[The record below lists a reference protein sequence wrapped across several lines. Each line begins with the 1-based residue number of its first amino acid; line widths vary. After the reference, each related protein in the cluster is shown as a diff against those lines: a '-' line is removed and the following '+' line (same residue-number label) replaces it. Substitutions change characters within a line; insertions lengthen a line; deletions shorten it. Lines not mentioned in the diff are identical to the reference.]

1 MASMCGSSKSHPALS
16 ASSYYRSGPYPYQND
31 YYLPGRPAWSR
42 VPPHSS
48 KKSHRN
54 ARWKMDS
61 ALLIVA
67 AIIVLFAVLAIAGL
81 ALWLGGM
88 RSDPK
93 NSMLVFSCSLR
104 VARGEKYNPMLKLNT
119 SGVFREKERKYKTIF
134 ESLFRRSVLGPSYKH
149 TFIDRF
155 ENGTLKVFFRL
166 YLDRRKIPR
175 IISNVEDTIQDIIA
189 KETYSESSVF
199 QDMELDLT
207 SLTVRRLN
215 TEASERVQKPSV
227 SQQRNTMITKNGV
240 MRPPNRTN
248 LLTSPRT
255 KPKPSRIE
263 PNEESI
269 DLSNIPT
276 IQGTY
281 QATKVNTTTRGTQ
294 KTETKIASGAISIKS
309 ESSPTPSPDAPQQSK
324 KTDAPAANRP
334 HSPPNI
340 EKIDEIEVTG
350 ATVTLRIPASTSPS
364 AVTIPKTST
373 TEANDPF
380 KVFSKPEF
388 EESPWRPIIP
398 TYLNTDMKLPS
409 QMPQIPPEL
418 RINQNA
424 QVVAET
430 DHRIQYGIVNVNPP
444 NLSNIEGISLITGA
458 PSGDIELSLPS
469 VSLSPLDSDFD
480 FPHDRIV
487 PEEMVNFRPNGKF
500 KNKIPGVDDIEMR
513 PDLEISGH
521 LPEETFDLHLGTAS
535 IPSRPPSVPSVFP
548 PTSPPVVPEIIKTGF
563 QPQRINP
570 GLPPTQ
576 KTDATP
582 TSLFPGQPG
591 PIKISGVGVAEPV
604 LDLEIDLESRNKFSS
619 ILSADPTDDKTM
631 TDRKVDQQ
639 LVPPVYTSYRTPDLN
654 GGAKPSLIDNP
665 GTLKPFKHTIPVDK
679 INPGIDDS
687 TTLESK
693 PKAENVTTDEP
704 KTEKPTD
711 LPSIQEIP
719 ASFPET
725 PEPSTIPPPT
735 SEESE
740 KNDEIIE
747 STTVRIISTTLPELE
762 TIDEKTV
769 PKPQIPSSPDDFP
782 RNSTFIAVDTVEY
795 TPKNPEMPESS
806 IWTATND
813 TSPEPSQKTYNDT
826 LNANIVKNI
835 VTLAPA
841 KSNTGVGRPIRPRPK
856 IDKEKVTRVLEKS
869 KPSQNVSLTD
879 EELLKKLFG
888 LQELVRKSS
897 QDRDTSVD
905 GNRAIESVVEVV
917 TSVST
922 RVSTKVRTDKV
933 VLSFDVTNST
943 SAPVTSDPPSGDE
956 DGSSIE
962 ENRSF
967 QGIASGDLS
976 DSKLFV
982 WTNEKAEGSKP
993 LQPVDRRIS
1002 ATEEKEA
1009 LLEQLK
1015 QFAEVRA
1022 DDDAGSKK
1030 RNTTSSGGLTGPP
1043 SPEEIDSSSFSGNF
1057 DELKKLAAV
1066 VTGNKT
1072 VRPVGLTRPT
1082 ILSRDGVEV
1091 LTKVLHKVAD
1101 KSDRLTLTTERI
1113 DTKETECKGFLC
1125 NDGKCLPSAGRCNM
1139 LGECSNSEDEANC
1152 TCADFLRAQ
1161 QREQKICDG
1170 VPDCWDYSDETH
1182 CDWCTDGQFVCGNSR
1197 FCVDQTKV
1205 CDGYRDC
1212 PEGED
1217 EKKCAALI
1225 EDEGGEGGGE
1235 VEKRGE
1241 SVDGINEGKNG
1252 NERVVS
1258 KPLIREGMG
1267 YMEDMKHSDDQLASE
1282 TAALETTTLRIV
1294 AAEMISKEKKSYDE
1308 FGGKG
1313 PKVFGREVTSNS
1325 KNHLSDSQKSPFH
1338 VTSGIGIMMGK
1349 PDLRQEI
1356 NGYRDQGFLSIRRN
1370 GKWGKLC
1377 LNGTDSLLEDRR
1389 TSWTV
1394 EDLGRAFCK
1403 AITYQDYERVEK
1415 IREERDDGRTY
1426 YSLFLNDRSSDKA
1439 SLTFRASDCPSRE
1452 VLRVKCKNLECGI
1465 RTQTMS
1471 QARIVGGGSSTAGSW
1486 PWQVALY
1493 KEGDYQCGGAL
1504 INDKWVL
1511 SAAHCFYHTQNEYWV
1526 ARIGATRKGNFPSP
1540 HEQILPLDY
1549 VILHPEY
1556 VDNGY
1561 INDVAVLRL
1570 EKPVTFSDYVRPIC
1584 LPDSEPKSGTSCTV
1598 TGWGQLYE
1606 IGRIFPDTLQEVEL
1620 PLISTE
1626 ECRRKTLFLPLYR
1639 ITSGMLC
1646 AGLKDGGRD
1655 ACMGDSGG
1663 PLVCQGNDNRY
1674 TLHGITSN
1682 GYGCA
1687 RPGRPGVYTKV
1698 HHYLPWIE
1706 RTISSSD
1713 FPSSIPMCKG
1723 HRCPLGECLPKSRIC
1738 NGFLECSDGSDER
1751 DCKFK

>member
-54 ARWKMDS
+54 VKWKMDS

-149 TFIDRF
+149 TVIDRF

-215 TEASERVQKPSV
+215 TETSERLQKPSI

-263 PNEESI
+263 PNEENI

-309 ESSPTPSPDAPQQSK
+309 ESPPTPTPDAPQQPK
-324 KTDAPAANRP
+324 KTITPAPNRL

-340 EKIDEIEVTG
+340 EKIDEIELTG
-350 ATVTLRIPASTSPS
+350 ATVTLKIPESTSPS

-380 KVFSKPEF
+380 KVFPKPEF
-388 EESPWRPIIP
+388 EDSPWRPIIP
-398 TYLNTDMKLPS
+398 TYLNADLKLPS
-409 QMPQIPPEL
+409 QITPVPPEL
-418 RINQNA
+418 RVNPST
-424 QVVAET
+424 QVAAET
-430 DHRIQYGIVNVNPP
+430 DHRIQYGIANANPSK
-444 NLSNIEGISLITGA
+444 LSNIEAISLTTGS
-458 PSGDIELSLPS
+458 PTGDIELSLPS

-500 KNKIPGVDDIEMR
+500 KNKIPVVDEIDMR
-513 PDLEISGH
+513 PELEISGH

-535 IPSRPPSVPSVFP
+535 IPSRPPNIPPVFP
-548 PTSPPVVPEIIKTGF
+548 PTSPPVAPEIIKTGF
-563 QPQRINP
+563 QPQRVKPI
-570 GLPPTQ
+570 LTSTE
-576 KTDATP
+576 KTDGTP
-582 TSLFPGQPG
+582 IVLFPDRPG
-591 PIKISGVGVAEPV
+591 PMKISGIGVAEPV

-619 ILSADPTDDKTM
+619 ILPADPPVEKIM

-639 LVPPVYTSYRTPDLN
+639 LVSPVYTSYRTPDLN

-679 INPGIDDS
+679 INPAIDDPTS
-687 TTLESK
+687 LAFNPEAVNIMRDSI
-693 PKAENVTTDEP
+693 
-704 KTEKPTD
+704 KTESPVG
-711 LPSIQEIP
+711 LLRIP
-719 ASFPET
+719 EESTNFPEMSD
-725 PEPSTIPPPT
+725 ESSTVPPT
-735 SEESE
+735 ITTEDD
-740 KNDEIIE
+740 KNDEISE
-747 STTVRIISTTLPELE
+747 PTTVRIISTTLPELE
-762 TIDEKTV
+762 IIHEKV
-769 PKPQIPSSPDDFP
+769 IPKPSTQIPPLSDSFP

-795 TPKNPEMPESS
+795 RPDNPEIQPESS

-813 TSPEPSQKTYNDT
+813 TSSEPSQKTYNDT

-835 VTLAPA
+835 VTLGPV

-856 IDKEKVTRVLEKS
+856 IDKDKVTRVLEKS
-869 KPSQNVSLTD
+869 QQSQNVSLTD

-888 LQELVRKSS
+888 LQELIRESS
-897 QDRDTSVD
+897 KDPNTPVD
-905 GNRAIESVVEVV
+905 GNRAIESIVEVV

-943 SAPVTSDPPSGDE
+943 SAPVTSDPPGEYE
-956 DGSSIE
+956 DSANVE

-967 QGIASGDLS
+967 QGMVNGGLL

-982 WTNEKAEGSKP
+982 WGNEKAEVPGP

-1002 ATEEKEA
+1002 TAEEKEA

-1022 DDDAGSKK
+1022 GDDLGSKK
-1030 RNTTSSGGLTGPP
+1030 RNTTKSAALAGPQSS
-1043 SPEEIDSSSFSGNF
+1043 EETESSFSGNF

-1072 VRPVGLTRPT
+1072 IRPISSTIPT
-1082 ILSRDGVEV
+1082 TLSRDGVEV
-1091 LTKVLHKVAD
+1091 LTKILHKVGE
-1101 KSDRLTLTTERI
+1101 KSNRLILTTE
-1113 DTKETECKGFLC
+1113 KPEVNETECKGFLC
-1125 NDGKCLPSAGRCNM
+1125 NDNKCLPSAGRCNM

-1197 FCVDQTKV
+1197 FCIDQTKV

-1212 PEGED
+1212 PGGED

-1225 EDEGGEGGGE
+1225 EDEEE
-1235 VEKRGE
+1235 EMEKRE
-1241 SVDGINEGKNG
+1241 SMDMVNEEKNV
-1252 NERVVS
+1252 NERMVS
-1258 KPLIREGMG
+1258 KPLIREGME

-1282 TAALETTTLRIV
+1282 TAASETTTLRVVSGEI
-1294 AAEMISKEKKSYDE
+1294 ITKEKKSYDA

-1325 KNHLSDSQKSPFH
+1325 KNDLGDSQKSSFH

-1349 PDLRQEI
+1349 TDVRQEI
-1356 NGYRDQGFLSIRRN
+1356 NAYRDRGFLSIRRN

-1377 LNGTDSLLEDRR
+1377 LNGTDNLLEDRR
-1389 TSWTV
+1389 TSWTI

-1403 AITYQDYERVEK
+1403 AITYQDYEKVEK
-1415 IREERDDGRTY
+1415 ITEEGKDEGRVY
-1426 YSLFLNDRSSDKA
+1426 YSLFLNDRNSDKA

-1465 RTQTMS
+1465 RTQTTS

-1540 HEQILPLDY
+1540 HEQILPLDH

-1584 LPDSEPKSGTSCTV
+1584 LPDREPKSGTSCTV

-1663 PLVCQGNDNRY
+1663 PLVCQGTDNRY
-1674 TLHGITSN
+1674 ILQGITSN

-1706 RTISSSD
+1706 RTISSND
-1713 FPSSIPMCKG
+1713 FPSSIPTCKG

>member
-16 ASSYYRSGPYPYQND
+16 VSSYYRSGPYPYQND
-31 YYLPGRPAWSR
+31 YYLPARSAWSR

-61 ALLIVA
+61 ALLIIA
-67 AIIVLFAVLAIAGL
+67 AIIVLFAVLAVAGL
-81 ALWLGGM
+81 ALWLSGM

-93 NSMLVFSCSLR
+93 NAMLVFSCSLR

-149 TFIDRF
+149 TVIDRF

-199 QDMELDLT
+199 QNMELDLT
-207 SLTVRRLN
+207 SLTIRRLN
-215 TEASERVQKPSV
+215 TETNSERVPKPAV
-227 SQQRNTMITKNGV
+227 PQQRNTMITKNGV
-240 MRPPNRTN
+240 MRPPNRTA

-263 PNEESI
+263 PNEDSI

-281 QATKVNTTTRGTQ
+281 QATKVNTSTRGTQ
-294 KTETKIASGAISIKS
+294 KTETKISSGSISIKQ
-309 ESSPTPSPDAPQQSK
+309 ESPSTPSLEGPLPPK
-324 KTDAPAANRP
+324 KTETPAAIRVP
-334 HSPPNI
+334 TPPNI

-350 ATVTLRIPASTSPS
+350 PPMTPRIPESTSPS
-364 AVTIPKTST
+364 AVTTSNPS
-373 TEANDPF
+373 TESNDPF
-380 KVFSKPEF
+380 KVFPKPEF
-388 EESPWRPIIP
+388 EDSPWRPIIP
-398 TYLNTDMKLPS
+398 TYLNPELNLPS
-409 QMPQIPPEL
+409 LLPPASPASPATPEL
-418 RINQNA
+418 RVNSNT
-424 QVVAET
+424 QVLAEI
-430 DHRIQYGIVNVNPP
+430 DHQIQYGIVNVDPP
-444 NLSNIEGISLITGA
+444 KLSNIEGISLTTGA
-458 PSGDIELSLPS
+458 SPEDIKFSLPS
-469 VSLSPLDSDFD
+469 VSLSSLDSEFD

-500 KNKIPGVDDIEMR
+500 KNKIPGVDDVEMR
-513 PDLEISGH
+513 PDIEISGH

-535 IPSRPPSVPSVFP
+535 VPLKTNPSIFL
-548 PTSPPVVPEIIKTGF
+548 PTSPPVAPEIIKTGF
-563 QPQRINP
+563 QPQRVKPVSLSSPQRP
-570 GLPPTQ
+570 GV
-576 KTDATP
+576 
-582 TSLFPGQPG
+582 
-591 PIKISGVGVAEPV
+591 IKISGVGVAEPV

-619 ILSADPTDDKTM
+619 ILAADPTDDTM

-639 LVPPVYTSYRTPDLN
+639 VVSPVYTSYRTPDLN
-654 GGAKPSLIDNP
+654 GGSKPSLINNP

-679 INPGIDDS
+679 INPTVPHVPAD
-687 TTLESK
+687 
-693 PKAENVTTDEP
+693 VTTNAP
-704 KTEKPTD
+704 KTESSSTI
-711 LPSIQEIP
+711 S
-719 ASFPET
+719 AT
-725 PEPSTIPPPT
+725 PEKPPMPSTEPQIKVSTLLP
-735 SEESE
+735 EEST
-740 KNDEIIE
+740 KNYQIFE
-747 STTVRIISTTLPELE
+747 STTIKIISTTLPGLE
-762 TIDEKTV
+762 IIEEKKT
-769 PKPQIPSSPDDFP
+769 SSPLPEISSTSDSSS
-782 RNSTFIAVDTVEY
+782 RNSTFIAVETVEH
-795 TPKNPEMPESS
+795 TPENAENYPEPS
-806 IWTATND
+806 IWTASNETV
-813 TSPEPSQKTYNDT
+813 SEPSQKTYNDT
-826 LNANIVKNI
+826 LNANIVRNI
-835 VTLAPA
+835 VSLAPV

-869 KPSQNVSLTD
+869 KQSGNVSSTD
-879 EELLKKLFG
+879 EELLEKLFG
-888 LQELVRKSS
+888 LQEVVRENPNGK
-897 QDRDTSVD
+897 DTD
-905 GNRAIESVVEVV
+905 GNRAIESIVEVV

-922 RVSTKVRTDKV
+922 RVSTKVRTDQV

-943 SAPVTSDPPSGDE
+943 STAAVDAPGREEKPSV
-956 DGSSIE
+956 E

-967 QGIASGDLS
+967 QRIINEDLL

-982 WTNEKAEGSKP
+982 WTDEKTSKP
-993 LQPVDRRIS
+993 QHPVDRRIS
-1002 ATEEKEA
+1002 TAEEKEA
-1009 LLEQLK
+1009 LLEHLK

-1022 DDDAGSKK
+1022 GNEVGLKK
-1030 RNTTSSGGLTGPP
+1030 KNTTQSVGLKPESIEGNYHSSAVNV
-1043 SPEEIDSSSFSGNF
+1043 E
-1057 DELKKLAAV
+1057 ELKKFAAV
-1066 VTGNKT
+1066 TTGNKT
-1072 VRPVGLTRPT
+1072 AKPT
-1082 ILSRDGVEV
+1082 LISAPTTLSRDGVEV
-1091 LTKVLHKVAD
+1091 LTKVLHKAED
-1101 KSDRLTLTTERI
+1101 RSDRLTLTTEEI
-1113 DTKETECKGFLC
+1113 PTLDSECKGFLC
-1125 NDGKCLPSAGRCNM
+1125 SDGKCLPSAGRCNM
-1139 LGECSNSEDEANC
+1139 LGECINSEDEANC

-1197 FCVDQTKV
+1197 FCVDRTKV

-1212 PEGED
+1212 PGGED

-1225 EDEGGEGGGE
+1225 EDEGEA
-1235 VEKRGE
+1235 VEKVVVVEQKRLAT
-1241 SVDGINEGKNG
+1241 VDMANEGNG
-1252 NERVVS
+1252 NEGIVS
-1258 KPLIREGMG
+1258 KALIREEMKYG
-1267 YMEDMKHSDDQLASE
+1267 EDMKHSGDQLALE
-1282 TAALETTTLRIV
+1282 TAVLEMTTLRIV
-1294 AAEMISKEKKSYDE
+1294 PSEIPSKEKKSYEE
-1308 FGGKG
+1308 FSGKS
-1313 PKVFGREVTSNS
+1313 PKVFGREVTSNL
-1325 KNHLSDSQKSPFH
+1325 KNHLGDSSKTAFQ
-1338 VTSGIGIMMGK
+1338 VTSKMGIMMGK
-1349 PDLRQEI
+1349 VDFRQEV
-1356 NGYRDQGFLSIRRN
+1356 NGYRDHGFLSIRRN

-1377 LNGTDSLLEDRR
+1377 LNGTDNLLEDRR
-1389 TSWTV
+1389 TAWTI

-1403 AITYQDYERVEK
+1403 AITYQDCERVEK
-1415 IREERDDGRTY
+1415 IVEDVEDESRTY
-1426 YSLFLNDRSSDKA
+1426 YSLFSNDRSSDKA

-1452 VLRVKCKNLECGI
+1452 VLKVKCKNLECGI
-1465 RTQTMS
+1465 RTQTTS

-1561 INDVAVLRL
+1561 INDVAMLRL

-1584 LPDSEPKSGTSCTV
+1584 LPDGEPKSGTSCTV

-1674 TLHGITSN
+1674 ILHGITSN

-1698 HHYLPWIE
+1698 YHYLPWIE
-1706 RTISSSD
+1706 RTISTSS
-1713 FPSSIPMCKG
+1713 FPSSIPICKG

-1751 DCKFK
+1751 DCKFQ